1 MSIKYDEQKTFNQGF
16 IYIEIYRDQ
25 NRFKKNVGTKTY
37 ISEKNHV
44 MSVR

>member
-25 NRFKKNVGTKTY
+25 NRFKKKCRDQN
-37 ISEKNHV
+37 IH
-44 MSVR
+44 